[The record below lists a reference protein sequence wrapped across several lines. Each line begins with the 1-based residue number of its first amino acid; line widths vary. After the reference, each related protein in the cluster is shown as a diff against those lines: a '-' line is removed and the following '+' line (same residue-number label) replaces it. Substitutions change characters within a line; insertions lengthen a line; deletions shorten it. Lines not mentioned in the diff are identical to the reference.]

1 MNSSSRK
8 PSPFKILLL
17 IIIII
22 TILIEMFLFGYRT
35 IRKGKCTETVTAVVV
50 DEVITHS
57 RSRHGRGKHT
67 TAHYS
72 TVSYYH
78 APVFSYSYN
87 GVEYTVTSN
96 EGSDPPRYKIG
107 DSTELMIDPS
117 NPEYF
122 YDPSSN
128 VTLVLSIVFGA
139 IGVVSS
145 GISLV
150 LILKKY

>member
-1 MNSSSRK
+1 MNSSSGK
-8 PSPFKILLL
+8 PSPYKILLL
-17 IIIII
+17 IIITI
-22 TILIEMFLFGYRT
+22 TILIEGFLFGNRM

-50 DEVITHS
+50 DEEITHR
-57 RSRHGRGKHT
+57 RSRHGRGRHT
-67 TAHYS
+67 TVHYG
-72 TVSYYH
+72 TASYYH
-78 APVFSYSYN
+78 APVFSYNYN

-96 EGSDPPRYKIG
+96 EGSDPPRYNIG

-128 VTLVLSIVFGA
+128 VTLILSIVFGS

-145 GISLV
+145 GLFLV

>member
-1 MNSSSRK
+1 MNSSSGK

-17 IIIII
+17 IIIAI

-35 IRKGKCTETVTAVVV
+35 MRKGKCTETVTAVVV

-57 RSRHGRGKHT
+57 NSRHT
-67 TAHYS
+67 TVHYG

-78 APVFSYSYN
+78 APVFSYNYN

-96 EGSDPPRYKIG
+96 EGSNPPRYKVG

-139 IGVVSS
+139 MGVVST
-145 GISLV
+145 GLLLV